1 MGRWA
6 KIGYSAC
13 LAFLAL
19 ASGCDQPLRA
29 GRTAG
34 GSTDRSSVVIRC
46 DAQCDAA
53 AAAVSQNGGIV
64 SRRYRALGLI
74 SASLPNSTLSTVSV
88 LVGSQSIFKDSLIAA
103 PEPVN
108 EISSS
113 DPRATQTYKLA
124 RSTLLGVSTVS
135 STSIPALAN
144 VSPTDFSFDTILTGA
159 ADVHRSGQ
167 LGKDVITAIIDS
179 GTANNAEIVP
189 VLAGS
194 VIGGE
199 TFLNDPNEPSATST
213 LNDPHGTMVGTMI
226 AGHGV
231 IHLNQSHELVQSLL
245 VHAPQAIRTKDGIAS
260 MAMVGTAPA
269 TKIYAMKTFPAN
281 GDGTAS
287 SVVLAALDRALTLK
301 TNFDAGVPSG
311 PVSGAGTEDSPFVY
325 DSLNIRVINLSLG
338 GPTLFSG
345 REIDELMI
353 RKLYDAGITVVVA
366 AGNEGFGAITTGSP
380 ATAPGA
386 ISVGAA
392 SLAPHERVLRDLQ
405 KGPGVGIQFRPTDRP
420 QVARFSSR
428 GPTADGRVGI
438 DLVASGHAVFVQGAD
453 GEIGLVS
460 GTSFSAPTVAGA
472 AALLIGA
479 VPTATASAIRGALI
493 ESANPRL
500 IGPTARE
507 VDQGHGFLDVT
518 AALKLLKT
526 GDPTAHLPL
535 EPIAAADT
543 LVVNNVRAA
552 GFPPVAFTNGQFN
565 ATVRL
570 APGEVKQ
577 FFVSTFES
585 TEHVVVTVTKITPSL
600 PKPQQN
606 ALFGDDLGIIVLN
619 APTATNATEVED
631 FIGADS
637 TYKID
642 RPQPGLMRVAVMG
655 DWTNVGSL
663 SATISITRTQSPSTF
678 SGIAG
683 TVSDQSAAEF
693 EFVVPEG
700 TTGADIALSW
710 AKNWS
715 FYPAHDLD
723 LVLVAPDETV
733 IVDGA
738 TLDSPERVHLDNP
751 LPGVW
756 KAVIEGFMLHE
767 YQDRFQLRVT
777 DGTGAALQIKPAP
790 VTALP

>member
-1 MGRWA
+1 
-6 KIGYSAC
+6 
-13 LAFLAL
+13 
-19 ASGCDQPLRA
+19 
-29 GRTAG
+29 
-34 GSTDRSSVVIRC
+34 VVRC
-46 DAQCDAA
+46 DTRCDAA
-53 AAAVSQNGGIV
+53 AATITQNGGVV

-74 SASLPNSTLSTVSV
+74 SASLPNSSLSTVSE
-88 LVGSQSIFKDSLIAA
+88 LVGSQSVFKDRMIAA
-103 PEPVN
+103 PGPVN
-108 EISSS
+108 ERGIT
-113 DPRATQTYKLA
+113 DPHTTQPYRLGQA
-124 RSTLLGVSTVS
+124 SLLGVSSVAT
-135 STSIPALAN
+135 TAIPALAN
-144 VSPTDFSFDTILTGA
+144 LSPTDFVYDTILTGA
-159 ADVHRSGQ
+159 AEVHRKGQ
-167 LGKDVITAIIDS
+167 LGKDVVTAIIDS

-199 TFLNDPNEPSATST
+199 SFLNDPAEPSATST
-213 LNDPHGTMVGTMI
+213 SNDPHGTMVGTMI

-231 IHLNQSHELVQSLL
+231 IRLNQSHELVQSLL
-245 VHAPQAIRTKDGIAS
+245 VHAPQAVRIRDGIAS
-260 MAMVGTAPA
+260 IAMVGTAPA

-281 GDGTAS
+281 GNGTAS

-311 PVSGAGTEDSPFVY
+311 PVSGDGTEDSPFVY

-392 SLAPHERVLRDLQ
+392 TLAPHERVLRDLQ
-405 KGPGVGIQFRPTDRP
+405 RGPGFGIQFRPTDTPR
-420 QVARFSSR
+420 VVRFSSR

-479 VPTATASAIRGALI
+479 VPSATAGAIRGALI

-507 VDQGHGFLDVT
+507 VDQGHGFLDVA
-518 AALKLLKT
+518 AALKLLTT

-535 EPIAAADT
+535 EPIATAES

-552 GFPPVAFTNGQFN
+552 GFPPVTFTNGQYS

-570 APGEVKQ
+570 SPGEVRQ

-585 TEHVVVTVTKITPSL
+585 TAQITVAVTKITPVL
-600 PKPQQN
+600 PKARQN
-606 ALFGDDLGIIVLN
+606 ALFGDDLGIIILD
-619 APTATNATEVED
+619 APTATNAVKAED
-631 FIGADS
+631 FISADS
-637 TYKID
+637 IYAVD
-642 RPQPGLMRVAVMG
+642 QPQPGLMRVALMG
-655 DWTNVGSL
+655 DWTNVGAV
-663 SATISITRTQSPSTF
+663 SATLTITRTQSTSAF
-678 SGIAG
+678 SGISG
-683 TVSDQSAAEF
+683 TVGDQGAAEY

-700 TTGADIALSW
+700 ATGADIALSW

-723 LVLVAPDETV
+723 LVLIAPDGTENF
-733 IVDGA
+733 DGA
-738 TLDSPERVHLDNP
+738 TLDSPERVHLDAP
-751 LPGVW
+751 LPGIW
-756 KAVIEGFMLHE
+756 KAVVEGFMLHE

-777 DGTGAALQIKPAP
+777 DDSGMTLQIKSAPAP
-790 VTALP
+790 ESVPP